1 MITDTL
7 HAPEGGIK
15 YLEIIVFGFINTSK
29 GKKEKKNIIERIC
42 LLDST
47 P

>member
-7 HAPEGGIK
+7 HALEGGIK

-29 GKKEKKNIIERIC
+29 GKEEKTTGGTKYA
-42 LLDST
+42 S
-47 P
+47 